1 MPNAFPPIRIAPSL
15 LSCDFARIGEEV
27 ARIEAAGADWLHVDV
42 MDGHFVPN
50 LTIGPPVV
58 KSLKKVAKTP
68 LDVHLMITDP
78 IGYAEP
84 FVKAGASSCTFHV
97 EAVDDPKA
105 AIAKF
110 RSLGCKVGITLS
122 PPTAVEK
129 IKPFLHDVD
138 LILVMSVNPGFG
150 GQSFMPDM
158 LDKVRQIRAWG
169 YTKDLEIDG
178 GINQQTIGPSAAAGA
193 NVFVAGNAIFT
204 TPDYK
209 ATIARLREI
218 AQGALV

>member
-1 MPNAFPPIRIAPSL
+1 MKQTIRIAPSL

-84 FVKAGASSCTFHV
+84 FVKAGANSCTFHV
-97 EAVDDPKA
+97 EAVADPKA

-122 PPTAVEK
+122 PPTSVEK
-129 IKPFLHDVD
+129 VKPFIQDVD

-150 GQSFMPDM
+150 GQSFMPEM
-158 LDKVRQIRAWG
+158 LDKVRQIREWG

-178 GINQQTIGPSAAAGA
+178 GINEQTIAPSAAAGA

-204 TPDYK
+204 TPDYR

-218 AQGALV
+218 AQGAFV